1 VSLVTRF
8 DAVIRYLGG
17 FAEVKAPQSMVRL
30 IAFLCGV
37 GGGICV
43 LAAYSLAHRP
53 RVTPEHVLMVDALTK
68 LAAVFIGGGAVAL
81 LTRTKGPPPEGPT

>member
-1 VSLVTRF
+1 VSLTRRF
-8 DAVIRYLGG
+8 DAVVAFARG
-17 FAEVKAPQSMVRL
+17 FFQNQTKESMVRL
-30 IAFLCGV
+30 VAFLCGV

-53 RVTPEHVLMVDALTK
+53 RVTPEHVAMIGELTK
-68 LAAVFIGGGAVAL
+68 FAAVFIGGGAVAL